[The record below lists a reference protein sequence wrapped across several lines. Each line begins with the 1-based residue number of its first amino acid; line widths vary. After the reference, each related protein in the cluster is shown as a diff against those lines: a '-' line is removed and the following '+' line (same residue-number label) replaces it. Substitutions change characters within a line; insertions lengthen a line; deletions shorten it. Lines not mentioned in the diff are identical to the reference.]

1 MSRVGSQKFLHWQRK
16 SIHGGFAFA
25 ITEDLRFNMDKES
38 PLMIDTRHD
47 VQKLEEELARVQG
60 EVKRQTSFLK
70 LMEEEMKSL
79 RDNVTSAIRP
89 WKIEDGEKIY
99 KGEDHGAAGSSSRN
113 TRPKKAKTKK
123 VFDEAMATHQLP
135 TNIKAQK

>member
-1 MSRVGSQKFLHWQRK
+1 
-16 SIHGGFAFA
+16 
-25 ITEDLRFNMDKES
+25 
-38 PLMIDTRHD
+38 MIDTRHD

-89 WKIEDGEKIY
+89 
-99 KGEDHGAAGSSSRN
+99 
-113 TRPKKAKTKK
+113 
-123 VFDEAMATHQLP
+123 
-135 TNIKAQK
+135 

>member
-1 MSRVGSQKFLHWQRK
+1 
-16 SIHGGFAFA
+16 
-25 ITEDLRFNMDKES
+25 MDKES

-47 VQKLEEELARVQG
+47 VQKLEEELACVQG

-89 WKIEDGEKIY
+89 WKIKDGK
-99 KGEDHGAAGSSSRN
+99 
-113 TRPKKAKTKK
+113 
-123 VFDEAMATHQLP
+123 
-135 TNIKAQK
+135 